1 MLVCRECFE
10 SPTLRRRFPKSQPGR
25 CGLCEKDRP
34 SILPVDDLAALFR
47 PFIEASYV
55 RSAGL
60 FDEGPFAELM
70 PSEPLAGV
78 IDKDGLQVFT
88 PGLNF
93 RRRGEFLERV
103 AGSKAGHAVRGWW
116 HSQLAPEYGYS
127 EEWRDFSRM
136 VRHERRYVT
145 AGVGTALLALCKSR
159 NPAFSKKL
167 PSGIE
172 FFRARIWE
180 DVMSPPVSKDLR
192 APIPKLARAGRANA
206 VGIPVLYVAGE
217 AETAVAEVR
226 PHLGAVVA
234 LARVKCTKPL
244 RVFDFA
250 AKPQVA
256 GLDPFARTFE
266 REQRTAKLV
275 AELNREF
282 AEPVAPNDAELDYVP
297 TQAVAEMIQ
306 EQGYHGI
313 KYRSAM
319 RAGGHN
325 YTFFKPGEF
334 EVEYLRAVKVTATKL
349 ETKEH
354 DPAHLQKMVLSMLKE
369 KPALAGPIEQPS
381 K

>member
-1 MLVCRECFE
+1 M
-10 SPTLRRRFPKSQPGR
+10 
-25 CGLCEKDRP
+25 DRP
-34 SILPVDDLAALFR
+34 STLAADDLAASFR
-47 PFIEASYV
+47 PFLEASYV

-60 FDEGPFAELM
+60 FDEGLYAELM

-78 IDKDGLQVFT
+78 IEKDGLQVFT

-103 AGSKAGHAVRGWW
+103 AGGKRGHAMRGWW
-116 HSQLAPEYGYS
+116 RSELAPEYGYS

-145 AGVGTALLALCKSR
+145 AAVGAALLALFKSK
-159 NPAFSKKL
+159 NPAFSRKL
-167 PSGIE
+167 PAGTE

-180 DVMSPPVSKDLR
+180 DAMKPPVSKDLR
-192 APIPKLARAGRANA
+192 APAPKLARAGRANA

-217 AETAVAEVR
+217 GETAVAEVR

-234 LARVKCTKPL
+234 LALVKCSKPL
-244 RVFDFA
+244 RIFDFS
-250 AKPQVA
+250 AKPQMA
-256 GLDPFARTFE
+256 GLDPFARTFA
-266 REQRTAKLV
+266 REQRTARLV

-306 EQGYHGI
+306 EQGYQGI

-319 RAGGHN
+319 RSGGHN
-325 YTFFKPGEF
+325 YTFFQPREF
-334 EVEYLRAVKVTATKL
+334 DVEYLRAVKVTATKL

-354 DPAHLQKMVLSMLKE
+354 DPAHLQRLMLSMLKD
-369 KPALAGPIEQPS
+369 
-381 K
+381 